1 MNWIVGIDPG
11 NSSGIAVVSSRGELE
26 WVDLHKVA
34 EEDPWPRRR
43 AYADVLKVVGATANE
58 CLVVIEDQHLH
69 GSSPKFFVSAMSV
82 IRSASAWSVVAAAM
96 GFRMSP
102 KVKAQTWQS
111 RYGIARNAR
120 RWRQRKT
127 QEIVLARYRGT
138 LGGRASRLLETSID
152 VQVAVAIAAA
162 AAYDRWPDA
171 FRWVGEAKAENSA
184 PKPSV
189 RVRRRQ
195 QQENQ

>member
-1 MNWIVGIDPG
+1 MNWIIGIDPG
-11 NSSGIAVVSSRGELE
+11 NSSGLAVVSSRGELE

-34 EEDPWPRRR
+34 EEDPWPRKR
-43 AYADVLKVVGATANE
+43 AYADVLKVGATANE

-69 GSSPKFFVSAMSV
+69 GSSSKFFGSAMSV
-82 IRSASAWSVVAAAM
+82 IRSASTWSVVAAAM
-96 GFRMSP
+96 GFNVGQ

-111 RYGIARNAR
+111 RFGIAKNAR
-120 RWRQRKT
+120 KWRQRKT
-127 QEIVLARYRGT
+127 QEIVLARYRGA
-138 LGGRASRLLETSID
+138 LRGRASRLLETSID

-195 QQENQ
+195 QENQ